1 MSVKERAGVERRTV
15 AILLSVGFLEVICG
29 TLMGFL
35 SFPSWGLV
43 DQSFLVGKALSAV
56 FFLGALVC
64 LVAAQ
69 ARRK

>member
-1 MSVKERAGVERRTV
+1 M
-15 AILLSVGFLEVICG
+15 AILLSVSLLEVICG

-43 DQSFLVGKALSAV
+43 DQSFLLGKVLSAI
-56 FFLGALVC
+56 FFFGALVC
-64 LVAAQ
+64 LVTAQ

>member
-1 MSVKERAGVERRTV
+1 M
-15 AILLSVGFLEVICG
+15 AILLSVSLLEVICG

-43 DQSFLVGKALSAV
+43 DQSFLLGKVLSV
-56 FFLGALVC
+56 IFFLGALVC